1 MTSRDKLGVGIL
13 VGLFALLG
21 TLLVWTFSTP
31 GGASNSI
38 EESALV
44 KQRMINIQKGR

>member
-1 MTSRDKLGVGIL
+1 MTSKDKVGVGIL

-21 TLLVWTFSTP
+21 TLLVWTFATP
-31 GGASNSI
+31 GSASNSI
-38 EESALV
+38 GESVLV